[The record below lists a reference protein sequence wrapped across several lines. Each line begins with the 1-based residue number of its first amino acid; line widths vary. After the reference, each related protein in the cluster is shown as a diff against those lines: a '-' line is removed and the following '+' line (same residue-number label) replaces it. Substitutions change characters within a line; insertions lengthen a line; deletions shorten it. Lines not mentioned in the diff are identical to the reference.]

1 MPLHRRLP
9 KRGFKNPFRKEW
21 AHVNVGSLD
30 VFENGAVVDIEAL
43 MGRGLIKKV
52 ANGVKILGK
61 GEIKKKLTVRAHAI
75 SAGALS
81 KIEKAG
87 GKFEEINLTV

>member
-21 AHVNVGSLD
+21 ALVNVGSLD
-30 VFENGAVVDIEAL
+30 IFENGAVVDIEAL

-52 ANGVKILGK
+52 AHGVKILGK